1 MCAEH
6 QIKNRTGKTV
16 RRLAAYMLAAFMILS
31 VSGFAGAQETAAAE
45 ENGVPQESTEGA
57 EELTGNYNLLLI
69 GSDRRDTSWNGNS
82 DVMLLVTINH
92 DVDKIFLTSF
102 MRDLWADIPG
112 VGQTKLNAAYAS
124 GGASLLEE
132 TLKNCYRI
140 HVDNYAAVDFDG
152 IANIIDLMGGV
163 KVKLDTAEA
172 DFINQGVGG
181 SDVRAGASVLLNGK
195 QACMHMRNRSTR
207 GSDFERTRRQR
218 EVLVSLFNSISAS
231 KLLSIQENEK
241 EYLDQMETDLK
252 RADIMK
258 LILQFPTF
266 SSYRLVQERLPY
278 DHMYHSENEV
288 LVPDDLNATVKK
300 LTDEIYAAN

>member
-140 HVDNYAAVDFDG
+140 HVDNYAAVDFEG

-181 SDVRAGASVLLNGK
+181 SDVRAGASVLQRTWNG
-195 QACMHMRNRSTR
+195 
-207 GSDFERTRRQR
+207 
-218 EVLVSLFNSISAS
+218 L
-231 KLLSIQENEK
+231 
-241 EYLDQMETDLK
+241 ETDLK